1 MDEEGRKN
9 SHPDLR
15 SVLVSHKCEGDNK
28 PTHTR
33 IGDKASIRGGK
44 YCIPP
49 EEEEEF
55 LRHYYREIVKKNG
68 SEYLTEKQ
76 LGEGG
81 PIAVDLDFRYDNDI
95 RIRQHNE
102 HDIVDLISI
111 YLEIL
116 KTIFVFVAE
125 TVDFHI
131 YIFEKP
137 NVNLSNEDV
146 TKDGIHMIIGIKMS
160 SVLQMYLREKVLKAF
175 ETNPNDIDFIN
186 DLPLKDTCTWNT
198 VLDEGISKGCV
209 NWQLYGSKK
218 PANQAYKLTG
228 VYHITMDDADNEFC
242 STSIDANEYENSFDN
257 FCKLS
262 VRYRNHPEYKLQPG
276 MESILQ
282 ERNGKT
288 RQVKKGGRVLKSV
301 PSGNLKVVSRSS
313 SNSNVV
319 DPTTLTPMEN
329 IQTKEELD
337 TWCSYLETTLQESSK
352 DYKISEIHEYAKIL
366 PEKFYGPGSYN
377 EWIRLGFALKNTSD
391 MLFVTWMVVS
401 AKQSD
406 FDYSRIPEFYTTWA
420 RIERKTDGNVLTS
433 KSIIYWAKE
442 YNYEEYMNVKQKTL
456 SYFVGISVENP
467 DDREIAQVLYNLASE
482 RFVCATLTN
491 TSHTWYEFQGH
502 RWFLD
507 KGLRIRKSGISEDL
521 YEVYYNEHVTMMLAI
536 QSQASSDSL
545 EDPEYKGLIRKNKT
559 ITEIMS
565 KCHNN
570 VQKNH
575 IAKEAAEL
583 FWDRD
588 FSEKL
593 DQDKYTIGFENGIVD
608 LRTGEFRDGRPLD
621 YISKSTMID
630 YYDDKKMKTSENI
643 KIKEEI
649 DEFMSQLFP
658 DDELKEYVW
667 EHLASTLIG
676 ENASQT
682 FNIYKG
688 DGSNGKSLL
697 TVLMS
702 MCLGDYCN
710 PTAPIGV
717 ITSKRQALGGTSS
730 ELYALKSIRYAVFQ
744 EPTKDMVLNE
754 GAMKEMTGD
763 AKIQARELYQT
774 STTFNQMFTLAVC
787 TNTFFQIKSQ
797 DEGTWRRLRI
807 VEFKSCFKNPDVY
820 AKLSEKQRNNKYIYK
835 KDPTLKDKLPIWAP
849 VFMRMLVD
857 RCVINQ
863 GIVKDCDM
871 VLEETNKYRFKQDLI
886 GQFIQDMIVEVEGS
900 TLSKQ
905 EVSQQWKQWCETNQA
920 TNVPKLSE
928 LTDHMNSHYEK
939 NGRNGWA
946 NVTFSTYIDAEQEL

>member
-1 MDEEGRKN
+1 MDENDREKL
-9 SHPDLR
+9 HPDLR
-15 SVLVSHKCEGDNK
+15 SFLMSHRCEGDNK

-44 YCIPP
+44 YFIPP

-55 LRHYYREIVKKNG
+55 LRHYHHDVVKKNG

-81 PIAVDLDFRYDNDI
+81 AIAVDLDFRYDNDI
-95 RIRQHNE
+95 RVRQHNE

-116 KTIFVFVAE
+116 KSIFVFVPE

-131 YIFEKP
+131 YVFEKP
-137 NVNLSNEDV
+137 TVNLSNQDV
-146 TKDGIHMIIGIKMS
+146 TKDGIHLIIGLKMS
-160 SVLQMYLREKVLKAF
+160 SVLQLYLREKVLKVF

-218 PANQAYKLTG
+218 PANQAYKLSG

-242 STSIDANEYENSFDN
+242 SSSLDVSEYEKSFEN
-257 FCKLS
+257 FRKLS
-262 VRYRNHPEYKLQPG
+262 IRYSDHPEYNLQPG
-276 MESILQ
+276 MEGILQ
-282 ERNGKT
+282 ERSGKNK
-288 RQVKKGGRVLKSV
+288 QVKKGGRVLKSV

-313 SNSNVV
+313 PTSNVV
-319 DPTTLTPMEN
+319 DPTSLTPMEN

-377 EWIRLGFALKNTSD
+377 EWIRLGFALKNTSE

-401 AKQSD
+401 AKQPG

-442 YNYEEYMNVKQKTL
+442 YNYDEYMNVKQKTL
-456 SYFVGISVENP
+456 SYFVTISVENP

-491 TSHTWYEFQGH
+491 TTHTWYEFQCH

-521 YEVYYNEHVTMMLAI
+521 YEVYYNEHVSMMLAI

-545 EDPEYKGLIRKNKT
+545 EDPEYKSLIRKNKT

-583 FWDRD
+583 LWDRD

-593 DQDKYTIGFENGIVD
+593 DQDKYTIGFENGVVD

-621 YISKSTMID
+621 YVSKSTMID
-630 YYDDKKMKTSENI
+630 YYDDRRMKTSENI

-820 AKLSEKQRNNKYIYK
+820 AKLPEKQRNNKYIYK

-886 GQFIQDMIVEVEGS
+886 GQFIQDMIIEVEGS

-928 LTDHMNSHYEK
+928 LTDHMNGHYEK
-939 NGRNGWA
+939 NGRNGWS
-946 NVTFSTYIDAEQEL
+946 NITFSTYIDAEQEL

>member
-1 MDEEGRKN
+1 MSGKREHC
-9 SHPDLR
+9 HPDLR
-15 SVLVSHKCEGDNK
+15 AFLLSHKCEGEQK

-44 YCIPP
+44 YYIPP
-49 EEEEEF
+49 EEEPEF
-55 LRHYYREIVKKNG
+55 LEHYYNEIVRKG
-68 SEYLTEKQ
+68 GAEYLTEKQ

-81 PIAVDLDFRYDNDI
+81 AIAVDLDFRYDTDI
-95 RIRQHNE
+95 RLRQHNDC
-102 HDIVDLISI
+102 DIVDLVSI
-111 YLEIL
+111 YLDIL

-125 TVDFHI
+125 TVDFYV

-137 NVNLSNEDV
+137 SVNLSSEDV

-160 SVLQMYLREKVLKAF
+160 STLQLYLREKVLKVF

-228 VYHITMDDADNEFC
+228 VYHITMDETDNEFC
-242 STSIDANEYENSFDN
+242 SVPESVSDYEGSFDN

-262 VRYRNHPEYKLQPG
+262 IRYRNHPEYELQPG
-276 MESILQ
+276 MEGILQ
-282 ERNGKT
+282 ERSGN
-288 RQVKKGGRVLKSV
+288 RQAKKGGRVLKTV
-301 PSGNLKVVSRSS
+301 PSGNLKVLSRTT
-313 SNSNVV
+313 SNSSIV
-319 DPTTLTPMEN
+319 DPQSLVSMDR
-329 IQTKEELD
+329 IHTKEQLD
-337 TWCSYLETTLQESSK
+337 MWCAYLEKTLQESSK
-352 DYKISEIHEYAKIL
+352 DYKISEIHEYAKVL
-366 PEKFYGPGSYN
+366 PSRFYGPGSYN
-377 EWIRLGFALKNTSD
+377 DWIRLGFALKNTSD
-391 MLFVTWMVVS
+391 MLFITWMVVS
-401 AKQSD
+401 AKQAG
-406 FDYSRIPEFYTTWA
+406 FDYGKIPEFYDTWCK
-420 RIERKTDGNVLTS
+420 IDKKTDGNVLTS
-433 KSIIYWAKE
+433 KSIVYWAKE
-442 YNYEEYMNVKQKTL
+442 YSYEEYMNVKGKTL
-456 SYFVGISVENP
+456 SYFVNISIENP
-467 DDREIAQVLYNLASE
+467 NDREIAQVLYNLASE

-507 KGLRIRKSGISEDL
+507 RGLRVRKSGISEDL
-521 YEVYYNEHVTMMLAI
+521 YEVYYNEHVLMMTAI
-536 QSQASSDSL
+536 QSQANTDSL

-559 ITEIMS
+559 VTEIMS
-565 KCHNN
+565 KCHIN

-593 DQDKYTIGFENGIVD
+593 DQDKYTIGFENGVVD

-621 YISKSTMID
+621 YISKSTLID
-630 YYDDKKMKTSENI
+630 YYDDVAMKRSENI
-643 KIKEEI
+643 TYRQEI
-649 DEFMSQLFP
+649 DDFMSKLFP
-658 DDELKEYVW
+658 DDDLKEYVW

-676 ENASQT
+676 ENISQT
-682 FNIYKG
+682 FNIYRG

-702 MCLGDYCN
+702 MCLGEYCN

-717 ITSKRQALGGTSS
+717 ITSKRQQLGGTSS

-744 EPTKDMVLNE
+744 EPEKNMVLNE

-774 STTFNQMFTLAVC
+774 SSTFNQMFTLAVC

-807 VEFKSCFKNPDVY
+807 VEFKSCFKNPEVY
-820 AKLSEKQRNNKYIYK
+820 DKLPQKDKDNKYIYK
-835 KDPTLKDKLPIWAP
+835 KDPTLKDKLPLWAP
-849 VFMRMLVD
+849 IFMRLLVD
-857 RCVINQ
+857 RCVKNQ
-863 GIVKDCDM
+863 GLVLDCDM

-886 GQFIQDMIVEVEGS
+886 GQFVQEMIVELQGAS
-900 TLSKQ
+900 LSKQ
-905 EVSQQWKQWCETNQA
+905 EVSQQWKQWCEVNQA
-920 TNVPKLSE
+920 TNVPKVTE
-928 LTDHMNSHYEK
+928 LTDHMNKMYEK
-939 NGRNGWA
+939 NGRNGWS
-946 NVTFSTYIDAEQEL
+946 NVTFATYVDAEQEL

>member
-1 MDEEGRKN
+1 MGDDNREKM
-9 SHPDLR
+9 HPDLR
-15 SVLVSHKCEGDNK
+15 SFLVSHKCEGDNK

-33 IGDKASIRGGK
+33 IGDKGSIRGGK
-44 YCIPP
+44 YYIPV
-49 EEEEEF
+49 EEEPEF
-55 LRHYYREIVKKNG
+55 LEHYYNEIVKKNG

-81 PIAVDLDFRYDNDI
+81 AVAVDLDFRYDNDI
-95 RIRQHNE
+95 RVRQHNE

-116 KTIFVFVAE
+116 KTIFIFVADM
-125 TVDFHI
+125 VDFHI

-137 NVNLSNEDV
+137 SVNLSNEDV

-160 SVLQMYLREKVLKAF
+160 SVLQLYLREKVLKVF

-242 STSIDANEYENSFDN
+242 SSSIDVREYENSFEN

-262 VRYRNHPEYKLQPG
+262 IRYRDHPEYNLQPG
-276 MESILQ
+276 MEGVLQ
-282 ERNGKT
+282 ERSGKNK
-288 RQVKKGGRVLKSV
+288 QMKKGGRVLRSV
-301 PSGNLKVVSRSS
+301 PSGNLKVISRSTS
-313 SNSNVV
+313 SSNVV
-319 DPTTLTPMEN
+319 DPTSLVPMEN

-337 TWCSYLETTLQESSK
+337 SWCTYLETTLQDSSR

-366 PEKFYGPGSYN
+366 PERFYGPGSYN
-377 EWIRLGFALKNTSD
+377 EWIRLGFALKNTSE

-401 AKQSD
+401 SKDPS

-420 RIERKTDGNVLTS
+420 RIDRKTDGNVLTS

-442 YNYEEYMNVKQKTL
+442 YNYDEYMTVKRKTL
-456 SYFVGISVENP
+456 SYFVNISIENP
-467 DDREIAQVLYNLASE
+467 DDREVAQVLYNLASE

-491 TSHTWYEFQGH
+491 TTHTWYEFQGH

-521 YEVYYNEHVTMMLAI
+521 YEVYYNEHVAMMLAI

-583 FWDRD
+583 LWDRD
-588 FSEKL
+588 FGEKL
-593 DQDKYTIGFENGIVD
+593 DQDKYTLGFENGVVD

-621 YISKSTMID
+621 YISKSTLID
-630 YYDDKKMKTSENI
+630 YYDDARMKTKENLQI
-643 KIKEEI
+643 KVEI
-649 DEFMSQLFP
+649 NEFMTQLFP

-702 MCLGDYCN
+702 ICFGEYCN

-717 ITSKRQALGGTSS
+717 ITSKRQSVGGTSS

-787 TNTFFQIKSQ
+787 TNTFFQIKTQ

-820 AKLSEKQRNNKYIYK
+820 DKLPEKQRNNKYIYK
-835 KDPTLKDKLPIWAP
+835 KDPTLKEKLPIWAP
-849 VFMRMLVD
+849 VFMRMLID

-886 GQFIQDMIVEVEGS
+886 GQFIQEMIIEVEGS

-920 TNVPKLSE
+920 TNVPKVSE

-939 NGRNGWA
+939 NGRNGWS

>member
-1 MDEEGRKN
+1 MGDNNREN
-9 SHPDLR
+9 THQDLR
-15 SVLVSHKCEGDNK
+15 SFLISHKCEGDNK

-44 YCIPP
+44 YFIPL
-49 EEEEEF
+49 EDETEF
-55 LRHYYREIVKKNG
+55 LEHYYNDIVKKNG

-81 PIAVDLDFRYDNDI
+81 AVAIDLDFRYDNDI
-95 RIRQHNE
+95 RVRQHND

-116 KTIFVFVAE
+116 KTIFIFVADM
-125 TVDFHI
+125 VDFHI

-137 NVNLSNEDV
+137 TVNLSNEDV
-146 TKDGIHMIIGIKMS
+146 TKDGIHMVIGIKMS
-160 SVLQMYLREKVLKAF
+160 SVLQLYLREKVLKVF

-228 VYHITMDDADNEFC
+228 VYHITMDESDNEFC
-242 STSIDANEYENSFDN
+242 SSGIDVREYENSFEN

-262 VRYRNHPEYKLQPG
+262 IRYRDHPEYNLQPG
-276 MESILQ
+276 MEGILQ
-282 ERNGKT
+282 ERTGKNK
-288 RQVKKGGRVLKSV
+288 QMKKGGRVLKSV
-301 PSGNLKVVSRSS
+301 PSGNLKVISRSTSS
-313 SNSNVV
+313 SNVI
-319 DPTTLTPMEN
+319 DPSSLVPMAN
-329 IQTKEELD
+329 IQTKEELGA
-337 TWCSYLETTLQESSK
+337 WCTYLETTLQDSSR

-366 PEKFYGPGSYN
+366 PERFYGPGSYN
-377 EWIRLGFALKNTSD
+377 DWIRLGFALKNTSE
-391 MLFVTWMVVS
+391 MLFVTWMIVS
-401 AKQSD
+401 AKHTG
-406 FDYSRIPEFYTTWA
+406 FDYSGIPEFYTTWA
-420 RIERKTDGNVLTS
+420 RIDRKTDGNVLTS

-442 YNYEEYMNVKQKTL
+442 YNYDEYMTVKRKTL
-456 SYFVGISVENP
+456 SYFVNISVENP
-467 DDREIAQVLYNLASE
+467 DDREVAQVLYNLASE

-491 TSHTWYEFQGH
+491 TTHTWYEFQGH

-521 YEVYYNEHVTMMLAI
+521 YEVYYNEHVAMMLAI

-583 FWDRD
+583 LWDRD
-588 FSEKL
+588 FGEKL
-593 DQDKYTIGFENGIVD
+593 DQDKYTLGFENGVVD

-621 YISKSTMID
+621 YISRSTLID
-630 YYDDKKMKTSENI
+630 YYDDSRMKTNENL
-643 KIKEEI
+643 KIKDEI
-649 DEFMSQLFP
+649 NEFMSQLFP
-658 DDELKEYVW
+658 DTELKEYVW

-702 MCLGDYCN
+702 LCLGDYCN

-717 ITSKRQALGGTSS
+717 ITSKRQAVGGTSS

-774 STTFNQMFTLAVC
+774 SSTFNQMFTLAVC
-787 TNTFFQIKSQ
+787 TNTFFQIKTQ

-820 AKLSEKQRNNKYIYK
+820 NKLPEKQRNNKYMYI

-849 VFMRMLVD
+849 VFMRMLID

-863 GIVKDCDM
+863 GIVTDCDM

-886 GQFIQDMIVEVEGS
+886 GQFIDEMIIEVEGS

-920 TNVPKLSE
+920 TNVPKVSE
-928 LTDHMNSHYEK
+928 LTDYMNSHYEK
-939 NGRNGWA
+939 NGRNGWS
-946 NVTFSTYIDAEQEL
+946 NVTFATYIDAEQEL